1 MAMNPMY
8 EKPTFAEAERPAQAY
23 DHEIVASV
31 LTNKGEVA
39 LFKRSQRVTGD
50 RGLWHCITG
59 FLEQHNCPSTHVQV
73 EIEEEASIAAKHLSL
88 INSRRFYLTDCRNKV
103 WCIHAF
109 HFETATKDII
119 VNWENDAA
127 RWCSPG
133 DITRLNTVS
142 WLSSVMSELQVDKY
156 IGVAAA

>member
-1 MAMNPMY
+1 MNQAY
-8 EKPTFAEAERPAQAY
+8 ETSTFANFELATQAY

-31 LTNKGEVA
+31 LTNNGEVA
-39 LFKRSQRVTGD
+39 LFKRSQMVTGD
-50 RGLWHCITG
+50 CGLWHCITG
-59 FLEQHNCPSTHVQV
+59 FLDRHNCPSTHVRV
-73 EIEEEASIAAKHLSL
+73 EIEEEANIAPANLKL
-88 INSRRFYLTDCRNKV
+88 INSCRFYLNDSRNKT

-109 HFETATKDII
+109 HFETTTKEIA

-142 WLSSVMSELQVDKY
+142 WLSSVMSALKVEKHM
-156 IGVAAA
+156 GVAVA